1 MSDCCFCSK
10 QKFLGNLISTFYSE
24 NYLHSWTLIAI
35 SRALDWCQILYDSSS
50 DFQLVPHLSS
60 PGSKFQLTIDTKLCH
75 EFQYKWHQSIDF
87 CSESKNNLLLGQG
100 NWRCTLK
107 LWIWKHGMNSIRIVD
122 IFRLYFRTLFE
133 SAAKPNTDA
142 SVTRYWRSGDNRL
155 IVLYYIPPILFYFG
169 IYYNTLAM
177 K

>member
-50 DFQLVPHLSS
+50 DFQLVPYLSS
-60 PGSKFQLTIDTKLCH
+60 SGSKFQLTIDTKLCH
-75 EFQYKWHQSIDF
+75 EFQHKWHQSIDF
-87 CSESKNNLLLGQG
+87 CSESKNNLLVGQG

-107 LWIWKHGMNSIRIVD
+107 SWIWKHGMNSIKNCWH
-122 IFRLYFRTLFE
+122 FSSLF
-133 SAAKPNTDA
+133 SNTFWINRKAKHRRQCNQIL
-142 SVTRYWRSGDNRL
+142 VIWR
-155 IVLYYIPPILFYFG
+155 
-169 IYYNTLAM
+169 
-177 K
+177 